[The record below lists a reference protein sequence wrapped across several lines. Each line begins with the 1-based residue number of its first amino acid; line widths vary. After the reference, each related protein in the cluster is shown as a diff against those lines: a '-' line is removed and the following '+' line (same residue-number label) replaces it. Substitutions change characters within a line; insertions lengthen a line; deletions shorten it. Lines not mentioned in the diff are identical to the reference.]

1 MTGTRKRHSA
11 AFKARVA
18 LEAAKQTRTLSEL
31 SGTFQVHSVQI
42 SQWKKQLLDG
52 LESLFRDGRRRDHD
66 ESQAI
71 QAELYEQIG
80 RLKMELEWVKKKLP
94 AAADLKRP
102 LIEPSD
108 SHLSIRRQCE
118 LLGLN
123 RSSYYLPPAVESE
136 ENLRLMRRID
146 EQFLKTPFYGGR
158 RMTAC
163 LERSGETV
171 NRKRVQRL
179 MARMG
184 LEAVFPRPRITT
196 VASDARVYPYLLR
209 DRVLTHVNEVW
220 SSDITYIPMRH
231 GFMYLTA
238 VIDWYSRYVL
248 SWRLS
253 NTLEGRFC
261 LEALDEA
268 LSLGRPEIFNT
279 DQGSQF
285 TSREYTDRLEEA
297 GVAVSGDGRGRALD
311 NVFVERLWRSVKY
324 EAIYIKSYDRVPELE
339 SGLRSYFWF
348 YDEERPH
355 QSLDY
360 RTPGEVHRAGIHAG

>member
-1 MTGTRKRHSA
+1 M
-11 AFKARVA
+11 
-18 LEAAKQTRTLSEL
+18 
-31 SGTFQVHSVQI
+31 
-42 SQWKKQLLDG
+42 
-52 LESLFRDGRRRDHD
+52 
-66 ESQAI
+66 
-71 QAELYEQIG
+71 
-80 RLKMELEWVKKKLP
+80 P
-94 AAADLKRP
+94 AAAEFKRP
-102 LIEPSD
+102 LIEPSG

-123 RSSYYLPPAVESE
+123 RSSYYLPPATESE

-146 EQFLKTPFYGGR
+146 EQFLKTPFYGSR

-179 MARMG
+179 MALMG
-184 LEAVFPRPRITT
+184 LEALFPRPRTT
-196 VASDARVYPYLLR
+196 IPASDARIYPYLLR
-209 DRVLTHVNEVW
+209 DRELTHVNEVW

-238 VIDWYSRYVL
+238 VIDWFSRYVL

-261 LEALDEA
+261 VEALEEA
-268 LSLGRPEIFNT
+268 LSKGRPEIFNT

-285 TSREYTDRLEEA
+285 TAWEYTSRLEEA
-297 GVAVSGDGRGRALD
+297 GVAVSRDGRGRALD
-311 NVFVERLWRSVKY
+311 NVFVERLWMSVKY
-324 EAIYIKSYDRVPELE
+324 EDIYIKDYELVSELE
-339 SGLRSYFWF
+339 SGLGAYFWF

-360 RTPGEVHRAGIHAG
+360 RTPGEVHRAGIEEGLRGEKP